1 MVTYSTP
8 IAARRDPE
16 ETKARILDALARI
29 ILRDGLSAVGVN
41 ALAREAGADKVLIY
55 RYFGDLDGVYAAFA
69 ERTDFW
75 WTCADLTDGLET
87 AAPTLAEAVKL
98 CLRRHAEEI
107 RRRPLTLAV
116 LAAELVD
123 RTPLVV
129 ALEAVRERRALE
141 LGAWI
146 DRHYP
151 AAPRGRDLE
160 AVSVILSAAVS
171 YLAVR
176 ARTIRV
182 MSGVA
187 IKTDDDWTR
196 LLTALDRL
204 VDGVLAGG

>member
-16 ETKARILDALARI
+16 ETKARILDALGRI
-29 ILRDGLSAVGVN
+29 VLRDGLGAVGVN
-41 ALAREAGADKVLIY
+41 LLAREAGADKVLIY

-75 WTCADLTDGLET
+75 WSCADLTAGLDAT
-87 AAPTLAEAVKL
+87 GLSLAGAIKL
-98 CLRRHAEEI
+98 CLRRHAAEI

-116 LAAELVD
+116 LAAEPAM

-141 LGAWI
+141 LAAWI
-146 DRHYP
+146 DHRYP
-151 AAPRGRDLE
+151 APEGVDIE
-160 AVSVILSAAVS
+160 AVSVILSSAVS

-196 LLTALDRL
+196 LLAALDRL
-204 VDGVLAGG
+204 VDGILPGG